1 MMNPRDRIVFPLDVP
16 TIDEALRWVDRLKD
30 LVGVFKVG
38 FELYTSCGPK
48 VIEEIKKRS
57 NNKIFLDLK
66 LNDIPNTVLRTVRVV
81 SNLGVDWITVHA
93 LSGEESLKSAVS
105 AAYNNLKILAV
116 TVLTSLE
123 RADLMELG
131 FNAELVREVKDLVLR
146 LTKIAYQTGCDGIV
160 CSARETSQIK
170 EVYPELFTVV
180 PGIRLE
186 GARKDDQIR
195 VVTPY
200 EAILSGADYLVI
212 GRPIREAFSPEKTC
226 MEIAE
231 EIEKALAQKNQN
243 KDNV

>member
-1 MMNPRDRIVFPLDVP
+1 MNPKDKIVFPLDVDRM
-16 TIDEALRWVDRLKD
+16 DEALRWVDRLKD

-57 NNKIFLDLK
+57 DNKIFLDLK
-66 LNDIPNTVLRTVRVV
+66 LNDIPNTVLRTVRVA
-81 SNLGVDWITVHA
+81 SNLGVNWITVHA
-93 LSGEESLKSAVS
+93 LSGLESLRSAVS
-105 AAYNNLKILAV
+105 VAYNDLRIVAV

-146 LTKIAYQTGCDGIV
+146 LARLAYQAGCDGIV
-160 CSARETSQIK
+160 CSAK
-170 EVYPELFTVV
+170 EVSKVKELYPEFFTVV

-186 GARKDDQIR
+186 GAKKDDQVR

-200 EAILSGADYLVI
+200 EAVLAGADYLVI
-212 GRPIREAFSPEKTC
+212 GRPIRESFSPEKTC
-226 MEIAE
+226 REIAE
-231 EIEKALAQKNQN
+231 EIEKALLHKETP
-243 KDNV
+243 KEPV

>member
-1 MMNPRDRIVFPLDVP
+1 MMNPKDKIVFPLDVDRM
-16 TIDEALRWVDRLKD
+16 DEALRWVDRLKD

-57 NNKIFLDLK
+57 DNKIFLDLK
-66 LNDIPNTVLRTVRVV
+66 LNDIPNTVLRTVRVA
-81 SNLGVDWITVHA
+81 SNLGVNWITVHA
-93 LSGEESLKSAVS
+93 LSGLESLRSAVS
-105 AAYNNLKILAV
+105 VAYNDLRIVAV

-146 LTKIAYQTGCDGIV
+146 LARLAYQAGCDGIV
-160 CSARETSQIK
+160 CSAK
-170 EVYPELFTVV
+170 EVSKVKELYPEFFTVV

-186 GARKDDQIR
+186 GAKKDDQVR

-200 EAILSGADYLVI
+200 EAVLAGADYLVI
-212 GRPIREAFSPEKTC
+212 GRPIRESFSPEKTC
-226 MEIAE
+226 REIAE
-231 EIEKALAQKNQN
+231 EIEKALLHKETP
-243 KDNV
+243 KEPV